1 MTAYILSFRDI
12 DSSSLPLVGGKGAN
26 LGEMTKAG
34 FPVPDGFCV
43 TTTAYHAFTRNS
55 RDTIRALLD
64 GLNPT
69 DLEGLRIAGQSV
81 RALLNQR
88 PLPDD
93 VAHAILAE
101 LRATGPDIAY
111 AFRSSATAE
120 DLPTASF
127 AGQQDTYLN
136 VIGAEAL
143 LDSIRQC
150 FVSLYTDR
158 AILYRLQNDFPHHKA
173 ALSVVV
179 QRMVMPEVSGI
190 LFTADP
196 ITEHRGICS
205 VDASFGLGEALVSGV
220 VSADL
225 YKIDKENGK
234 ILSKEIA
241 DKRLAILPLKE
252 GGTKTMEL
260 PGAQRKQPALSHTQ
274 IRALAQIGKRIEAH
288 YGAPQDIEW
297 AIDDGEIFITQSRPI
312 TSLYPQPENSRGD
325 DALHVYVSLSH
336 LQVMTDPMPPLSI
349 SIWKQLPTISK
360 DENGDFPYL
369 YGVGGRL
376 YIDLSPMLRHPIGRK
391 IIATFLGVA
400 DQIMHAAVM
409 EVAAWPEFR
418 AEGERF
424 NPLAMLT
431 ILFPLLFRVPVN
443 LFFKGTENAV
453 DRANQISASYL
464 ADVQAELTA
473 LEKPLI
479 EKLNLAIKRLRGFFH
494 IAKKWLPQY
503 AAGAIAQRL
512 LPRIV
517 GEENVG
523 RLTDLERGLVGNAVT
538 EMNLTIGDLADLGRS
553 STSLRKTLSDQTML
567 PDQRLSAATKAEG
580 GTAFLGAWRS
590 FLDRYGARGPSEID
604 ASRPSWNEDPASLLQ
619 MIMGMMAQTQPG
631 AHRLHFND
639 LVAKGKEAAA
649 SLPARVHAFKRPL
662 VRRLTR
668 VARNLAPLREHHKF
682 LMIQLLAEGKTV
694 LIDIGNELAH
704 QGTIAAPDDV
714 WMLTVPELRTALS
727 SSSDLECLVE
737 LRRIAFLQDA
747 ERTPPRLMTSQGE
760 IIRPKLSIEGAPDGA
775 LIGSPVSAGIF
786 EGTARVVLDPT
797 TETLE
802 PGSIL
807 VAPFTD
813 PGWTPLFVN
822 AGGLVTEVGG
832 LMTHGS
838 VVARKYGIPAV
849 VGVIEA
855 TKLIKTGD
863 RIRINGDS
871 GYVEILERSAS

>member
-26 LGEMTKAG
+26 LGEMPKAG
-34 FPVPDGFCV
+34 FPMPDGFCV
-43 TTTAYHAFTRNS
+43 TTTAYHAFNWNS
-55 RDTIRALLD
+55 RDTIHALLD
-64 GLNPT
+64 GLNPA
-69 DLEGLRIAGQSV
+69 DLEGLRVAGQSV

-111 AFRSSATAE
+111 AVRSSATAE

-150 FVSLYTDR
+150 FKSLYTDR
-158 AILYRLQNDFPHHKA
+158 AILYRLQNDFPHHKV

-225 YKIDKENGK
+225 YKIDKENGT

-241 DKRLAILPLKE
+241 DKRIAFLPLKE
-252 GGTKTMEL
+252 GGTKSMEL
-260 PGAQRKQPALSHTQ
+260 PDAQRKQPALSHTQ

-312 TSLYPQPENSRGD
+312 TSLFPQPENSRGD

-376 YIDLSPMLRHPIGRK
+376 YIDLSPMLRHSIGRK
-391 IIATFLGVA
+391 IITTFLGVA
-400 DQIMHAAVM
+400 DQIMYAAVM

-431 ILFPLLFRVPVN
+431 ILFPLLIRVPVN

-453 DRANQISASYL
+453 DRANQLSASYL

-473 LEKPLI
+473 LEKLLI
-479 EKLNLAIKRLRGFFH
+479 EKLNLAIERLRGFFH

-517 GEENVG
+517 GEENVR

-567 PDQRLSAATKAEG
+567 PNQRLSAATKAEG

-619 MIMGMMAQTQPG
+619 MTMGMMAQTQPG
-631 AHRLHFND
+631 AHRLHFNE
-639 LVAKGKEAAA
+639 LVAKGEKAAA

-682 LMIQLLAEGKTV
+682 LMIQLLAEAKMV
-694 LIDIGNELAH
+694 LIDIGNELAN
-704 QGTIAAPDDV
+704 QGTIAAPEDV
-714 WMLTVPELRTALS
+714 WMLTVPELRGP
-727 SSSDLECLVE
+727 
-737 LRRIAFLQDA
+737 IQ
-747 ERTPPRLMTSQGE
+747 
-760 IIRPKLSIEGAPDGA
+760 
-775 LIGSPVSAGIF
+775 
-786 EGTARVVLDPT
+786 
-797 TETLE
+797 
-802 PGSIL
+802 
-807 VAPFTD
+807 
-813 PGWTPLFVN
+813 LF
-822 AGGLVTEVGG
+822 
-832 LMTHGS
+832 
-838 VVARKYGIPAV
+838 
-849 VGVIEA
+849 
-855 TKLIKTGD
+855 
-863 RIRINGDS
+863 
-871 GYVEILERSAS
+871 